1 VPTRAERLGPD
12 RRRQSRGG
20 RRSIDR
26 GGYTPMIVVID
37 DDSGRRD
44 LAETILA
51 KLRFAVAPF
60 ESVEQAV
67 SAMQA
72 LIPEAVVAREAA
84 ANAIR
89 GLMPNDRGGCAVP
102 LLAVTDDLA
111 APDALVEALRGLL
124 RSNEPPT

>member
-1 VPTRAERLGPD
+1 VTTQAERPGAD
-12 RRRQSRGG
+12 RRRRSRGG
-20 RRSIDR
+20 RRSLDR
-26 GGYTPMIVVID
+26 DGYTPMIVVID

-67 SAMQA
+67 SAMRA
-72 LIPEAVVAREAA
+72 LIPEAVVAREDA

-89 GLMPNDRGGCAVP
+89 GLMPNDRRGRAIP
-102 LLAVTDDLA
+102 LLAVTDDMA
-111 APDALVEALRGLL
+111 APDALVEALRRLL

>member
-1 VPTRAERLGPD
+1 VTAQAERLGSD
-12 RRRQSRGG
+12 RRRRSRGG
-20 RRSIDR
+20 RRSLDR

-67 SAMQA
+67 SAMRA
-72 LIPEAVVAREAA
+72 LIPEAVVAREDV

-89 GLMPNDRGGCAVP
+89 GLMPNDRGGRAIP

-111 APDALVEALRGLL
+111 APDALVDALRRLL
-124 RSNEPPT
+124 SSNEPPT

>member
-1 VPTRAERLGPD
+1 
-12 RRRQSRGG
+12 
-20 RRSIDR
+20 
-26 GGYTPMIVVID
+26 MIVVID

-60 ESVEQAV
+60 ESVPQAV
-67 SAMQA
+67 SAMRA
-72 LIPEAVVAREAA
+72 LIPEAVVARENA

-89 GLMPNDRGGCAVP
+89 GLMPNDRSGHAIP

-111 APDALVEALRGLL
+111 APEALVDALRRLL
-124 RSNEPPT
+124 RLNQRPA

>member
-1 VPTRAERLGPD
+1 
-12 RRRQSRGG
+12 
-20 RRSIDR
+20 
-26 GGYTPMIVVID
+26 MIVVID

-60 ESVEQAV
+60 GSVEQAV

-72 LIPEAVVAREAA
+72 LIPEAVVAREDA

-89 GLMPNDRGGCAVP
+89 GLMPNDRSGGAVP